1 MNTNLTWQ
9 YQIRTDAGHRIVTL
23 SGEIDMIGVE
33 RLQELLQDAVRSAEL
48 VTVDIAGVGFIDS
61 TVISA
66 LVAARNAAHR
76 IGRRFTVI
84 NPATHVRRVLHMTG
98 VLDNLTIPHPR
109 RP

>member
-1 MNTNLTWQ
+1 MNTRSTWQ
-9 YQIRTDAGHRIVTL
+9 YRIRADAGHRIVAL
-23 SGEIDMIGVE
+23 SGEIDMTGVG
-33 RLQELLQDAVRSAEL
+33 RLQELLHEAIDSAEA
-48 VTVDIAGVGFIDS
+48 VTVDLVDVGFIDS

-66 LVAARNAAHR
+66 LVAAHNTAKR

-84 NPATHVRRVLHMTG
+84 NPAPPVRRVLQITG